1 MNIEEILKS
10 SHSSLVN
17 GTPPCQNIMFPS
29 PRLFISP
36 FQKQQEEQWQQQNP
50 YRHQPLIHIPTKS
63 STTTLGEV
71 GASVDMLRAQLTEL
85 SKRMD
90 AVEYNLSEFKNS
102 VSNDIYLLKSTLSEH
117 ATELLNVREC
127 VEDTRAHVEKTKELI
142 ERQDICVDNLADAV
156 RQSNCLYKKQRH
168 QKKIVASNVDLGM
181 VRRRLSKV
189 EDFTNEF
196 YEQFESFKSVKE
208 IIADLS
214 DHVNECDQD
223 ISSFVVKRNQK
234 VHCHVNEN
242 DVSNLN
248 DYFSNY
254 NSDHDDSNSNIDV
267 DANNNNNKNSR
278 NSVNYEITSLKSNEY
293 NSKNEEQEEKQE
305 QEFVIEDDDFE
316 KL

>member
-1 MNIEEILKS
+1 MKIEEIFKS

-17 GTPPCQNIMFPS
+17 GTPPCQNIMFPN
-29 PRLFISP
+29 PHLFFSP
-36 FQKQQEEQWQQQNP
+36 FQKQQEGGQWQQQNP
-50 YRHQPLIHIPTKS
+50 YQHQPLIHIPTKT

-71 GASVDMLRAQLTEL
+71 GASVDMLRVQLTEL
-85 SKRMD
+85 SRRMD

-127 VEDTRAHVEKTKELI
+127 VEDTRVHVEKTKEVI

-156 RQSNCLYKKQRH
+156 RQSNCLHKKQRH

-196 YEQFESFKSVKE
+196 YEQFENFKSVKE

-223 ISSFVVKRNQK
+223 ISSFIVKGNK
-234 VHCHVNEN
+234 NVHCHVN

-254 NSDHDDSNSNIDV
+254 NSDHDHDDS
-267 DANNNNNKNSR
+267 
-278 NSVNYEITSLKSNEY
+278 
-293 NSKNEEQEEKQE
+293 NSKNEEQEQE
-305 QEFVIEDDDFE
+305 QEQEIIIEDDDFE

>member
-29 PRLFISP
+29 PRLFFSP

-85 SKRMD
+85 SRRMD

-127 VEDTRAHVEKTKELI
+127 VEDTRAHVEKTNELI

-156 RQSNCLYKKQRH
+156 RQSNCLHKKQRH

-208 IIADLS
+208 IISDLS

-223 ISSFVVKRNQK
+223 ISSFIVKRNEK
-234 VHCHVNEN
+234 LEYDN
-242 DVSNLN
+242 DCNT
-248 DYFSNY
+248 
-254 NSDHDDSNSNIDV
+254 
-267 DANNNNNKNSR
+267 DAANKNKGFDK
-278 NSVNYEITSLKSNEY
+278 NDEY
-293 NSKNEEQEEKQE
+293 DTNNLVIFMKEEHNQCDE
-305 QEFVIEDDDFE
+305 DDFE
-316 KL
+316 YFEPIKND

>member
-29 PRLFISP
+29 PSLFISP

-63 STTTLGEV
+63 STTLGEV

-85 SKRMD
+85 SRRMD

-267 DANNNNNKNSR
+267 DANNNNNKNSG
-278 NSVNYEITSLKSNEY
+278 K
-293 NSKNEEQEEKQE
+293 E

>member
-29 PRLFISP
+29 PRLFFSP

-85 SKRMD
+85 SRRMD

-127 VEDTRAHVEKTKELI
+127 VEDTRAHVEKTNELI

-156 RQSNCLYKKQRH
+156 RQSNCLHKKRH

-208 IIADLS
+208 IIVDLS
-214 DHVNECDQD
+214 EHLNECDQD
-223 ISSFVVKRNQK
+223 ISSFFIKENEK
-234 VHCHVNEN
+234 VHCHVN

-248 DYFSNY
+248 VSNY
-254 NSDHDDSNSNIDV
+254 NSDHDHDDSNIDV
-267 DANNNNNKNSR
+267 DANNNKNSGNG

-293 NSKNEEQEEKQE
+293 NSKNEEQEQE
-305 QEFVIEDDDFE
+305 QEIVIEDDDFE
-316 KL
+316 RL